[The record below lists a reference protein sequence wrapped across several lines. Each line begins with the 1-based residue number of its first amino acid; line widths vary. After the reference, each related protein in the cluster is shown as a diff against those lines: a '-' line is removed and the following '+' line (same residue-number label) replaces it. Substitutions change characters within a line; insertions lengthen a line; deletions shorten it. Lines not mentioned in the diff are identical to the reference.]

1 MGRPNRGSAPTSCC
15 RAART
20 ITGRWSISPDE
31 AHEESDELDGPV
43 GRKPPHQHDWRRPAP
58 IRSWR
63 SSPTLLAPAPA
74 KHAQFDDPPPKIDA
88 PRLTDTVVM
97 RPLGRVRRSWAGE
110 HSVACQRR
118 GSPEHL
124 GCGSSACVPRWSLRL
139 GRTSPLVALSTCR
152 PVAPPHVTTA
162 ELHGAAAGHVHRTC
176 HRCTQQA
183 SKRRESGRSL
193 LASAQGH
200 ISLKAGGGSRAAL
213 ALTRAASS
221 ESDRTRGVMPMWRVT
236 PWTQKIEKA
245 APRRARARPPP
256 GPHAAGRQGRRAMT
270 RFEPTVP
277 RSLVFVSLNK

>member
-1 MGRPNRGSAPTSCC
+1 MGRPNRGSAPTSCG

-97 RPLGRVRRSWAGE
+97 RPLGLVRRSWAGE
-110 HSVACQRR
+110 HSEACQRR

-124 GCGSSACVPRWSLRL
+124 GWTPSRRAPRCLNTARTDSEDSASGLPNS
-139 GRTSPLVALSTCR
+139 GTIP
-152 PVAPPHVTTA
+152 PVAQPESRGALFTCIWRHTDAPPLA
-162 ELHGAAAGHVHRTC
+162 PDEARAPP
-176 HRCTQQA
+176 
-183 SKRRESGRSL
+183 ESGP
-193 LASAQGH
+193 
-200 ISLKAGGGSRAAL
+200 
-213 ALTRAASS
+213 
-221 ESDRTRGVMPMWRVT
+221 GV
-236 PWTQKIEKA
+236 
-245 APRRARARPPP
+245 APRD
-256 GPHAAGRQGRRAMT
+256 
-270 RFEPTVP
+270 
-277 RSLVFVSLNK
+277 L

>member
-1 MGRPNRGSAPTSCC
+1 MGRPNRGSAPTSGG

-118 GSPEHL
+118 GSPEPSLDSIRQSTTLSEHL
-124 GCGSSACVPRWSLRL
+124 TDRFSSQRLSVAERGLARGLFALRCQSFQL
-139 GRTSPLVALSTCR
+139 APAIFRHAQPCSGLS
-152 PVAPPHVTTA
+152 
-162 ELHGAAAGHVHRTC
+162 
-176 HRCTQQA
+176 
-183 SKRRESGRSL
+183 
-193 LASAQGH
+193 
-200 ISLKAGGGSRAAL
+200 
-213 ALTRAASS
+213 SS
-221 ESDRTRGVMPMWRVT
+221 S
-236 PWTQKIEKA
+236 
-245 APRRARARPPP
+245 
-256 GPHAAGRQGRRAMT
+256 
-270 RFEPTVP
+270 
-277 RSLVFVSLNK
+277 

>member
-1 MGRPNRGSAPTSCC
+1 MFHVLLLYRLFLFSFFLFDVSRSQLFLLLIFGSFAFQSF
-15 RAART
+15 
-20 ITGRWSISPDE
+20 IF
-31 AHEESDELDGPV
+31 
-43 GRKPPHQHDWRRPAP
+43 
-58 IRSWR
+58 RSF
-63 SSPTLLAPAPA
+63 A
-74 KHAQFDDPPPKIDA
+74 
-88 PRLTDTVVM
+88 
-97 RPLGRVRRSWAGE
+97 
-110 HSVACQRR
+110 
-118 GSPEHL
+118 
-124 GCGSSACVPRWSLRL
+124 LRL
-139 GRTSPLVALSTCR
+139 GRTWPLVAPTTCR
-152 PVAPPHVTTA
+152 PRTTPHVTTA

-221 ESDRTRGVMPMWRVT
+221 DSDRTRGVMPMWRVT

>member
-1 MGRPNRGSAPTSCC
+1 MGRPNRGSAPTSGG

-124 GCGSSACVPRWSLRL
+124 GW
-139 GRTSPLVALSTCR
+139 
-152 PVAPPHVTTA
+152 
-162 ELHGAAAGHVHRTC
+162 
-176 HRCTQQA
+176 
-183 SKRRESGRSL
+183 
-193 LASAQGH
+193 
-200 ISLKAGGGSRAAL
+200 
-213 ALTRAASS
+213 
-221 ESDRTRGVMPMWRVT
+221 T
-236 PWTQKIEKA
+236 PFA
-245 APRRARARPPP
+245 RAPRCLNTSRTDS
-256 GPHAAGRQGRRAMT
+256 QGSASNSKQLYSDFLCELGVDVRRAQ
-270 RFEPTVP
+270 P
-277 RSLVFVSLNK
+277 